1 MARSSSKP
9 ADLATIKERRERL
22 QAELAELD
30 AQEKA
35 AEAAARDAGR
45 TILIAALDKIKI
57 GAMDKA
63 EAKIIATAIAKLGG
77 KVVADQL
84 SSDPP
89 HTS

>member
-9 ADLATIKERRERL
+9 ADLATIKERREKL

-45 TILIAALDKIKI
+45 PVLVAALDKIKI
-57 GAMDKA
+57 AAMDKA
-63 EAKIIATAIAKLGG
+63 EAKAIATAIGRHGG
-77 KVVADQL
+77 KAVADHL
-84 SSDPP
+84 ASLAAV
-89 HTS
+89 

>member
-9 ADLATIKERRERL
+9 ADLATIKERREKL

-45 TILIAALDKIKI
+45 PVLVAALDKIKI
-57 GAMDKA
+57 AAMDKA
-63 EAKIIATAIAKLGG
+63 EAKAIATAIGQHGG
-77 KVVADQL
+77 KAVAEHL
-84 SSDPP
+84 ASLAVA
-89 HTS
+89 

>member
-9 ADLATIKERRERL
+9 ANLATIKERREKL

-45 TILIAALDKIKI
+45 PVLVAALDKIKI
-57 GAMDKA
+57 AAMDKA
-63 EAKIIATAIAKLGG
+63 EAKAIATAIGQHGG
-77 KVVADQL
+77 KVVAEHL
-84 SSDPP
+84 ASL
-89 HTS
+89 TVA